1 MGRNAPPEHIV
12 FKDFKGLRTSIG
24 DPAPNSAISCRNV
37 VRSKKLG
44 HLELGIP
51 YEFRFPTEDAN
62 LPQSGD
68 LEISNYLN
76 PAIHKITNLV
86 FENVHNFYVPDH
98 GGRNITVV
106 VGTYTKTGF
115 FPGNPAIN
123 RSGLFVRP
131 FWDGAAWV
139 DKWRELTEMFV
150 FEITSLNSA
159 SVVPISVPNTGIDVS
174 GAVGTITWETSN
186 PAHPAGWE
194 LATDDAYHRKLT
206 LPAGAQSY
214 YLVGQQIRLDWL
226 PAGVTIDGIAFR
238 LLARASS
245 DLCPVKVESL
255 LLVKNGSPTGVAKS
269 DATAWNLVDEEHTIG
284 GAADLW
290 SASFISTDDIG
301 FFLTMKNYD
310 AVSRE
315 FFLNRVVIDIYT
327 STGALMRLNISE
339 GAAPYDF
346 AAADPG
352 AEVFNA
358 EYFKGWTIVY
368 DGFGDNE
375 NYDLIRKCGYDGAK
389 YFFDLYHLT
398 DEFDSISVGRKILV
412 YRNFLTAETPS
423 VLSSYCHNVL
433 NEMRVTTGGSPTDL
447 VLMAG
452 FRETTNA
459 IPAYFHRPDLD
470 ELVLAHGG
478 AEEWPHAVKFVIL
491 GPFDVAPPNDGVATK
506 YYFKYAIVYDDGS
519 RGRLYDAIREYNGT
533 WEADNTT
540 RLLGGTPLSGFRA
553 LWSPGAFPKRGRGI
567 AIYMSD
573 DNQYFYK
580 VKELNLVEPTDA
592 TPVLP
597 IVRSYSEKLVM
608 GLSGVKHL
616 YAYRNVAITVDD
628 FNTDIPEANADI
640 GRSPADA
647 GIIRYTQA
655 AVIGVHNFAV
665 GVYANGQY
673 QRNKVY
679 SSAIAGSGREE
690 YDIFPD
696 DPIHALSVEYNDA
709 DEALSVVGLN
719 NRIAVHKK
727 RSIVLL
733 RYSPNEGYIR
743 DIVTKGW
750 GMAAP
755 RPLAEYDGSLYWLDY
770 SGVMKFNENGIEIIN
785 RAWLQDLLALSDSVK
800 EAAIAT
806 FDRNNKKYILVLG
819 ALVYHYDL
827 LDGEWMIEDWN
838 DLPLRFSID
847 NTANRVTF
855 LAEDNSGVRN
865 LFVLDEG
872 IIHNGGQYDFSYE
885 TNEIDHP
892 SPVPFD
898 LNLMEIYLR
907 YRSTIDFQVTAYKND
922 TAEVLFGPVTLSKNN
937 YRTLIQLSDDAR
949 CSSFRI
955 KVSGRAIDQYTSWKL
970 KRMGMRYQ
978 PLEISGDIIVE

>member
-24 DPAPNSAISCRNV
+24 DPAPNSAIGCRNV

-76 PAIHKITNLV
+76 PAIHKMTNLV

-115 FPGNPAIN
+115 FPGSPTVD
-123 RSGLFVRP
+123 RSGVFVRP
-131 FWDGAAWV
+131 FWDGSAWI
-139 DKWRELTEMFV
+139 DAWRELTEMFI
-150 FEITSLNSA
+150 FELTSLGSTNPG
-159 SVVPISVPNTGIDVS
+159 VVTAAPPFLGNDAT
-174 GAVGTITWETSN
+174 VGTVDWIPSGSPPSN
-186 PAHPAGWE
+186 PGAFTRLNDDIFIE
-194 LATDDAYHRKLT
+194 ATLNA
-206 LPAGAQSY
+206 AAQSKY
-214 YLVGQQIRLDWL
+214 ANLSGGVSLTFLPVGTTIV
-226 PAGVTIDGIAFR
+226 GVTAHIIGKGSVDT
-238 LLARASS
+238 
-245 DLCPVKVESL
+245 CPVQLENVR
-255 LLVKNGSPTGVAKS
+255 LVKNGALAGTVKTDTSTWDIEKS
-269 DATAWNLVDEEHTIG
+269 EKTLG

-290 SASFISTDDIG
+290 GTTFLRTDTISIAVSA
-301 FFLTMKNYD
+301 KNYD
-310 AVSRE
+310 SVARKISLDQIYLKVHINPGG
-315 FFLNRVVIDIYT
+315 LNQI
-327 STGALMRLNISE
+327 NISE
-339 GAAPYDF
+339 GADPYDF
-346 AAADPG
+346 AVLDPLAG
-352 AEVFNA
+352 VFNGD
-358 EYFKGWTIVY
+358 YFKGWTIVY
-368 DGFGDNE
+368 DRSGDNE
-375 NYDLIRKCGYDGAK
+375 NYDLVVRCGYDGTR
-389 YFFDLYHLT
+389 YFLETTHPVT
-398 DEFDSISVGRKILV
+398 DFTSRIAGTKILL
-412 YRNFLTAETPS
+412 YRNFLTSETPAA
-423 VLSSYCHNVL
+423 LSSYFHNVL
-433 NEMRVTTGGSPTDL
+433 NEMRLTTGNLFSDL
-447 VLMAG
+447 ALKGG
-452 FRETTNA
+452 FRTK
-459 IPAYFHRPDLD
+459 PAVIFDGSDPLPQVD
-470 ELVLAHGG
+470 ELILVHSGAEDWKYAVLAAITGTSPG
-478 AEEWPHAVKFVIL
+478 AQNPLSAGTYYL
-491 GPFDVAPPNDGVATK
+491 K
-506 YYFKYAIVYDDGS
+506 YSIVYDDGS
-519 RGRLYDAIREYNGT
+519 IGPLYDVITRTAGVFSASAQVIV
-533 WEADNTT
+533 ADGEQISLTVY
-540 RLLGGTPLSGFRA
+540 RSY
-553 LWSPGAFPKRGRGI
+553 GAFPKKGRGVN
-567 AIYMSD
+567 IYMSD
-573 DNQYFYK
+573 DNVYFYR
-580 VKELNLVEPTDA
+580 VKAFDVSAENAVSLSAVGGLPAALHHYGYLDVAVDA
-592 TPVLP
+592 
-597 IVRSYSEKLVM
+597 
-608 GLSGVKHL
+608 
-616 YAYRNVAITVDD
+616 ADWNA
-628 FNTDIPEANADI
+628 DIPEANADI

-750 GMAAP
+750 GIAAP
-755 RPLAEYDGSLYWLDY
+755 RTLVEYDGSLYWLDY

-922 TAEVLFGPVTLSKNN
+922 TAEVLFGPVTLSKDN